1 MEVILVIGQTEPDDT
16 LASMK
21 KHGLEFN
28 VVSSDTNAEDA
39 FTEVVVN
46 VLDVENFIKK
56 TQLAFENDKMY
67 ELSLLNTIL
76 DIENNEIWSQ

>member
-1 MEVILVIGQTEPDDT
+1 MEIILIIGQTEPDDI
-16 LASMK
+16 LDSMK

>member
-1 MEVILVIGQTEPDDT
+1 
-16 LASMK
+16 MK

-67 ELSLLNTIL
+67 ELTLLNTIL

>member
-1 MEVILVIGQTEPDDT
+1 MEIILIIGQTEPDDI
-16 LASMK
+16 LDSMK

-46 VLDVENFIKK
+46 VLDVENFIKQ

>member
-16 LASMK
+16 LDSMK
-21 KHGLEFN
+21 KHGLKFN

>member
-16 LASMK
+16 LDSMK

-56 TQLAFENDKMY
+56 IQLAFENDKMY

>member
-1 MEVILVIGQTEPDDT
+1 MEIILVIGQTEPDDT
-16 LASMK
+16 LDSMK

-28 VVSSDTNAEDA
+28 VVSSDTNSEDA
-39 FTEVVVN
+39 LIEVVVN

>member
-16 LASMK
+16 LDSMK
-21 KHGLEFN
+21 KHGLEFS

>member
-1 MEVILVIGQTEPDDT
+1 M
-16 LASMK
+16 
-21 KHGLEFN
+21 
-28 VVSSDTNAEDA
+28 SSDTNAEDA

>member
-16 LASMK
+16 LVSMK

-46 VLDVENFIKK
+46 VLDVKNFIKK

>member
-1 MEVILVIGQTEPDDT
+1 MEIILVIGQTEPDDT
-16 LASMK
+16 LDSMK

>member
-16 LASMK
+16 LDSMK

-28 VVSSDTNAEDA
+28 VVSSDTNVEDA

>member
-1 MEVILVIGQTEPDDT
+1 
-16 LASMK
+16 MK

-39 FTEVVVN
+39 YTEVVVN

>member
-1 MEVILVIGQTEPDDT
+1 MEVKLVIGQTEPDDT
-16 LASMK
+16 LDSMK

-46 VLDVENFIKK
+46 VLDVENFIKQ

>member
-1 MEVILVIGQTEPDDT
+1 MEIILVIGQTEPDDT
-16 LASMK
+16 LDSMK

-46 VLDVENFIKK
+46 VIDVENFIKK

>member
-1 MEVILVIGQTEPDDT
+1 MEIILVIGQTEPDDT
-16 LASMK
+16 LDSMK

-28 VVSSDTNAEDA
+28 VVSSDTNTEDA

-46 VLDVENFIKK
+46 VLDVKNFIKK

>member
-1 MEVILVIGQTEPDDT
+1 MEIILVIGQTKPDDT
-16 LASMK
+16 LDSMK

-28 VVSSDTNAEDA
+28 VVSSDTNTEDA

>member
-16 LASMK
+16 LDSMK

-28 VVSSDTNAEDA
+28 VVPSDTNAEDA
-39 FTEVVVN
+39 FAEVVVN

>member
-1 MEVILVIGQTEPDDT
+1 
-16 LASMK
+16 MK

-28 VVSSDTNAEDA
+28 VVSSDTNAEDS
-39 FTEVVVN
+39 FTAVVVN

-56 TQLAFENDKMY
+56 TQLTFENDKMY
-67 ELSLLNTIL
+67 ELTLLNTIL

>member
-16 LASMK
+16 LDSMK

-56 TQLAFENDKMY
+56 IQLAFENDKMY

-76 DIENNEIWSQ
+76 DIENLSLIHI

>member
-1 MEVILVIGQTEPDDT
+1 MEVKLVIGQTEPDDT
-16 LASMK
+16 LDSMK

>member
-16 LASMK
+16 LDSMK

>member
-16 LASMK
+16 LDSMK

-28 VVSSDTNAEDA
+28 VVSCDTNAEDA

>member
-1 MEVILVIGQTEPDDT
+1 MEVKLVIGQTEPDDT
-16 LASMK
+16 LDSMK

-46 VLDVENFIKK
+46 VSDVENFIKK

>member
-16 LASMK
+16 LDSMK
-21 KHGLEFN
+21 KHGLEFD

-39 FTEVVVN
+39 VSEVVVN

>member
-1 MEVILVIGQTEPDDT
+1 MEIILVIGQTEPDDT
-16 LASMK
+16 LDSMK

-28 VVSSDTNAEDA
+28 VVSSDTNTEDA

>member
-1 MEVILVIGQTEPDDT
+1 MEIILVIGQTEPDDT
-16 LASMK
+16 LDSMK

-56 TQLAFENDKMY
+56 TQLAFLNY
-67 ELSLLNTIL
+67 WLSLVH
-76 DIENNEIWSQ
+76 

>member
-16 LASMK
+16 LDSMK

-46 VLDVENFIKK
+46 VLDVENFIKQ

>member
-1 MEVILVIGQTEPDDT
+1 MEVKLVIGQTEPDDT

-28 VVSSDTNAEDA
+28 VVSIDTNAEDA

>member
-1 MEVILVIGQTEPDDT
+1 
-16 LASMK
+16 MK

-46 VLDVENFIKK
+46 VLDVENFIKQ

>member
-16 LASMK
+16 LDSMK

-28 VVSSDTNAEDA
+28 VVSSDTNTEDA

-46 VLDVENFIKK
+46 VLDVKNFIKK

>member
-1 MEVILVIGQTEPDDT
+1 MEIILVIGQTKPDDI
-16 LASMK
+16 LDSIK

>member
-1 MEVILVIGQTEPDDT
+1 
-16 LASMK
+16 MK

>member
-1 MEVILVIGQTEPDDT
+1 MEIILVIGQTEPDDT
-16 LASMK
+16 LDSMR